1 MLDQNEALAFLRLV
15 RAQRRTTRQTLQLAF
30 LYALQAI
37 LSSALLIV
45 GYQLTHAR
53 ALNWAI
59 ISAILVIQP
68 GIEQSIAASAV
79 RIAANLVGGLIG
91 LAIGALLGDGYP
103 QLLFALLLTVSACE
117 LLRLDLGL
125 RTACVAAVIV
135 MVTAPDGHVTT
146 SALERLSAVIV
157 GCFTALAVQ
166 LIAERFRRLTGW
178 FEPLFS
184 LARLRPES
192 ASQHQE

>member
-15 RAQRRTTRQTLQLAF
+15 RAERRTTRQTLQLAF

-45 GYQLTHAR
+45 GYDLTHAR

-68 GIEQSIAASAV
+68 GIEQSLAASAV
-79 RIAANLVGGLIG
+79 RIAANLVGGLTG
-91 LAIGALLGDGYP
+91 LAIGAFLGDGNP
-103 QLLFALLLTVSACE
+103 QLLFALLLTVAACE

-125 RTACVAAVIV
+125 RTACVATVIV
-135 MVTAPDGHVTT
+135 MVTAPDGRVTT
-146 SALERLSAVIV
+146 SALERLSAVII
-157 GCFTALAVQ
+157 GCLTALLVQ
-166 LIAERFRRLTGW
+166 LLAERLRRLTGW

-184 LARLRPES
+184 FARIRQETP
-192 ASQHQE
+192 SQNQE